1 MLMYVFACRIFPEMV
16 QDALAE
22 HVLCMLYVYIYIYMC
37 MLLDEGH
44 ISSLHDLL
52 I

>member
-22 HVLCMLYVYIYIYMC
+22 RVLCMLYVYMC